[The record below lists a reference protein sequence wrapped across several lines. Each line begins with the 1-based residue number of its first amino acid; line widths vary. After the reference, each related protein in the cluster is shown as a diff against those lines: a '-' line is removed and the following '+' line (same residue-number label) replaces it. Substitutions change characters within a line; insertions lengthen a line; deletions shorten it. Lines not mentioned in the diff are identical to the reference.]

1 MRSTRLLLVTLLLL
15 SLALMLGACN
25 LTTNSQAAATP
36 TTSGGGVPVVTI
48 ISPADGAEIIVNQPA
63 LLSVSASDSVGITRI
78 QLFAN
83 GNIVKTVPSE
93 SSGGDRNLNV
103 LVDYTPSQIGNVA
116 LQVIAYRGSV
126 PSLPAELDV
135 IVRQSATQIVNTQVP
150 PTNSGPIIIPTI
162 IPNDPTCR
170 VLTNTSLN
178 LRTGPSTAYPR
189 IIILNPGTVA
199 PITGRTADNQWW
211 QIRVGVTSGWV
222 ANAYVTLYGNCSG
235 VIIPP
240 IQPPPTTVVIPTWTP
255 IPPTN
260 TLTRT
265 PQPPTLTPT
274 PGLPD
279 LLVTTIAGSATL
291 NLNAGNTPVTSMY
304 AITITNTGQSGT
316 TQFNNN
322 ITVSPPGSTLPL
334 GVVAGL
340 NPGESILLTIN
351 LTFETAGTY
360 TLQART
366 DVDTQI
372 TEASEVN
379 NIGFF
384 TVTVSNAP

>member
-1 MRSTRLLLVTLLLL
+1 MRSTRLLFITLLLL
-15 SLALMLGACN
+15 SLALLMGACN

-48 ISPADGAEIIVNQPA
+48 ISPADGAEVIVNQPA
-63 LLSVSASDSVGITRI
+63 LLSVSASDGVGITRI

-83 GNIVKTVPSE
+83 GQIVKTVPSE

-103 LVDYTPSQIGNVA
+103 LIDYTPSQIGNVA
-116 LQVIAYRGSV
+116 VQVIAYRGSV
-126 PSLPAELDV
+126 PSLPAEIDLV
-135 IVRQSATQIVNTQVP
+135 VRQSATQIVNTQVV
-150 PTNSGPIIIPTI
+150 PTNPGPIIIPTI
-162 IPNDPTCR
+162 ISNDPTCR

-178 LRTGPSTAYPR
+178 LRTGPGTNYPR

-211 QIRVGVTSGWV
+211 QIRVGITSGWV
-222 ANAYVTLYGNCSG
+222 SNAYVTLYGNCSG

-240 IQPPPTTVVIPTWTP
+240 VPPPPTVPVIPTWTP

-279 LLVTTIAGSATL
+279 LLVTTISGANTL

-322 ITVSPPGSTLPL
+322 ITVSPPGTAQPL

-351 LTFETAGTY
+351 LTFDAAGTY

-366 DVDTQI
+366 DVDSQI

-379 NIGFF
+379 NVGYF